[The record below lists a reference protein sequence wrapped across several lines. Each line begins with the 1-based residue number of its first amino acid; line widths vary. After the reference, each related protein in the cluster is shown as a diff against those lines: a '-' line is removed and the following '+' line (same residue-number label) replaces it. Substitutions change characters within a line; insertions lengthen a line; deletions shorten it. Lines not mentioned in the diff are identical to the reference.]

1 MLYYNNYIMSS
12 EKMDKNH
19 KNKNIN
25 IKYLA
30 KVSGMSCSTVSRA
43 LRGDPTANK
52 KTAEKILKIAHELN
66 YYPNMLA
73 KGLRDKKTKTIGIIL
88 NDLKNPLY
96 YETIKIIEETLND
109 LDYTML
115 LCDSNFDL
123 ELERKN
129 IITMLSKGV
138 DGIIISPISIKSKNI
153 DLIRERNLNAV
164 YIDFAPE
171 LENINYVHV
180 SHENAAYIATQYL
193 IENGHNNILLL
204 NGPEQLS
211 VSKDFLKGY
220 VKSLKEHGIPLNKQ
234 LIKYIGLSVESG
246 YKVIKKLYPL
256 NQPGGS
262 NNFTAVLTLSDML
275 AIGVYEASKEL
286 GFKIPDDLSVVGY
299 DNIFMTSYLAPPLA
313 TIHAP
318 KIRIGELSIK
328 ILLDQIE
335 GRNREYHRII
345 LDVRLEKRE
354 SVKKIN

>member
-1 MLYYNNYIMSS
+1 
-12 EKMDKNH
+12 
-19 KNKNIN
+19 N

-30 KVSGMSCSTVSRA
+30 KVSGTSCSTVSRA

-52 KTAEKILKIAHELN
+52 ETAEKILKIAGELN

-73 KGLRDKKTKTIGIIL
+73 KGLRNKKTKTIGIIL

-96 YETIKIIEETLND
+96 YETIKVIEETLND

-123 ELERKN
+123 DLERKN

-138 DGIIISPISIKSKNI
+138 DGIIISPINIKSENI
-153 DLIRERNLNAV
+153 ELIRSQGLKAV

-171 LENINYVHV
+171 IDNINYVHV
-180 SHENAAYIATQYL
+180 SHASAAFIATEYL
-193 IENGHNNILLL
+193 IKRGHTKILVL

-211 VSKDFLKGY
+211 VSKDFYKGY
-220 VKSLKEHGIPLNKQ
+220 ARSMSKHGILINKA
-234 LIKYIGLSVESG
+234 LVKYIGTSIEGGNMAISQ
-246 YKVIKKLYPL
+246 LYPL
-256 NQPGGS
+256 RQPGQ
-262 NNFTAVLTLSDML
+262 NNDFTAVLCVSDML

-299 DNIFMTSYLAPPLA
+299 DNIFMTAYLAPPLT

-318 KIRIGELSIK
+318 KIRIGEFGIK

-335 GRNREYHRII
+335 EKNREYHKII
-345 LDVRLEKRE
+345 LDVKLVERE
-354 SVKKIN
+354 SVKTIN